1 MMSTILTLMV
11 TAMVFQAVV
20 AVLDSILDTV
30 GVNAMLRGLPV
41 LGANLTLIYAYLFV
55 TITSLAGGEGALHGT
70 DIELLGMGDL
80 GTDIAYA
87 MVIVAFI
94 PVKDAAISA
103 LGKGLSR

>member
-20 AVLDSILDTV
+20 TVLDSILDTV

-41 LGANLTLIYAYLFV
+41 VGANLTLIYAYLFV
-55 TITSLAGGEGALHGT
+55 TITSLSGGNYGT
-70 DIELLGMGDL
+70 GVEVLGLDSFGSDIG
-80 GTDIAYA
+80 YA
-87 MVIVAFI
+87 MIIVAFI

-103 LGKGLSR
+103 LGKGISRG